1 MSDLDA
7 LAVGEPPP
15 PYMIFLVVFL
25 FFVTGLLGFLV
36 CHTLKKR
43 GYRCRTW
50 ETDEEE
56 EEEEEDKEKEKEGKK
71 EEVSAEGNGGG
82 GVRCTHIHTYQP
94 HTMLT
99 KTNI

>member
-56 EEEEEDKEKEKEGKK
+56 EEEEEKEKEEKK
-71 EEVSAEGNGGG
+71 EEAGAEGKRG
-82 GVRCTHIHTYQP
+82 HKDAHAHHQP
-94 HTMLT
+94 YTMLSD
-99 KTNI
+99 KYQQKKKS